1 MQLTYRGQVY
11 YTSNNQVETTLS
23 EHTAHFLG
31 QSYTPRRPVKT
42 SNSQLGLRKYRG
54 VAYGAKV

>member
-1 MQLTYRGQVY
+1 MQLTYRGQTY
-11 YTSNNQVETTLS
+11 SSSDNQIKTIPT

-54 VAYGAKV
+54 IAYGA

>member
-1 MQLTYRGQVY
+1 MQLTYRGYAY
-11 YTSNNQVETTLS
+11 YPNNNQFETIAS
-23 EHTAHFLG
+23 EYTACFRG
-31 QSYTPRRPVKT
+31 QSYTPRRPVQT